1 MFMGKYQNS
10 IDAKFRVIIPSKF
23 REELG
28 YKCVLTKGL
37 DKCLYIYTMDEWRKF
52 AEKLAELPQAKNSAR
67 AFVRHFHASAVESE
81 VDKQG
86 RMTIPQELRKYANIE
101 KELVTIGIMNKIEIW
116 SREEWQDESNQ
127 TELEPDDIAKGM
139 EDYGI

>member
-67 AFVRHFHASAVESE
+67 AFVRICMPGKKKATSTAAVSGAS
-81 VDKQG
+81 
-86 RMTIPQELRKYANIE
+86 ELCTA
-101 KELVTIGIMNKIEIW
+101 L
-116 SREEWQDESNQ
+116 
-127 TELEPDDIAKGM
+127 AKGWGWM
-139 EDYGI
+139 RCRATFALWRRPA